1 MNTCKEMYK
10 VRSIRCYKFLEAGH
24 VKCNTLLLSCPSI
37 ARGAMLIRL
46 SAQRKK
52 TQKQKMA
59 KDGKS
64 AQHMANDG
72 NAINALWQ
80 YMASDGQSAQ
90 EMATG
95 VAS

>member
-1 MNTCKEMYK
+1 
-10 VRSIRCYKFLEAGH
+10 
-24 VKCNTLLLSCPSI
+24 
-37 ARGAMLIRL
+37 MLIRL

-72 NAINALWQ
+72 NAINCLWQ
-80 YMASDGQSAQ
+80 YMASDGQCAQ